1 MSAVTKATK
10 RTWIVTGC
18 STGIGRAI
26 AEHVLAI
33 GDQAAVTARSTADV
47 ADIVAAHPDRAIAVA
62 LDVADPA
69 QVTAAVAETEARFG
83 GIDVLVNNAG
93 YGYVASIEE
102 GDEAAVKA
110 MYEVNLF
117 GALRMMQAV
126 LPGMRARRQGRIIQI
141 SSLAGRISNPAT
153 GHYSGTKFALEAVS
167 EALSREVEEL
177 GIRVSSIAAGMFRT
191 DFSGRSLKSGE
202 SAVSDY
208 DDGVHAR
215 MKLVRS
221 VDGKQ
226 PGDPAKLARIVAAV
240 ADMADPP
247 RQLIAG
253 PDAYKAITARMDEI
267 RAAMEAHEALSIDTH
282 FDP

>member
-1 MSAVTKATK
+1 MSAP
-10 RTWIVTGC
+10 RSWIITGC

-26 AEHVLAI
+26 ADHMLAI
-33 GDQAAVTARSTADV
+33 GDRVAVTARRPADV
-47 ADIVAAHPDRAIAVA
+47 ADIVAAHPDRAIALP

-69 QVTAAVAETEARFG
+69 QVKAAVAEAETRFG

-102 GDEAAVKA
+102 GDEAAIKA
-110 MYEVNLF
+110 MYETNFF

-177 GIRVSSIAAGMFRT
+177 GIKVCSIAAGMFRT
-191 DFSGRSLKSGE
+191 DFSGRSLKTGE
-202 SAVSDY
+202 AGVADY
-208 DDGVHAR
+208 DAGVHER
-215 MKLVRS
+215 MKLVQS

-226 PGDPAKLARIVAAV
+226 PGDPMKLARIVEAV
-240 ADMADPP
+240 AAMADPP

-253 PDAYKAITARMDEI
+253 PDAYRAITARMDEI
-267 RAAMEAHEALSIDTH
+267 RAAMLTHEALSIDTH
-282 FDP
+282 FDA

>member
-1 MSAVTKATK
+1 MRS
-10 RTWIVTGC
+10 WIITGC

-26 AEHVLAI
+26 ATHVLAI
-33 GDQAAVTARSTADV
+33 GDRAAVTARRPSDV
-47 ADIVAAHPDRAIAVA
+47 ADIVAAHPDRAIALP

-69 QVTAAVAETEARFG
+69 QVTAAVTQAEARFG
-83 GIDVLVNNAG
+83 AIDVLVNNAG

-102 GDEAAVKA
+102 GDEAEIKA

-117 GALRMMQAV
+117 GALRMMRAV

-153 GHYSGTKFALEAVS
+153 GHYSGSKFALEAVS

-177 GIRVSSIAAGMFRT
+177 GIRVCSIAAGMFRT
-191 DFSGRSLKSGE
+191 DFSGRSLRTGD
-202 SAVSDY
+202 SALADY
-208 DDGVHAR
+208 DAGVHER
-215 MKLVRS
+215 MKLVQS
-221 VDGKQ
+221 VDGRQ

-240 ADMADPP
+240 ADMRDPP

-253 PDAYKAITARMDEI
+253 PDAYRAIGARMDEI
-267 RAAMEAHEALSIDTH
+267 RAAMAEHEALSLDTS
-282 FDP
+282 FDG

>member
-1 MSAVTKATK
+1 MNAMRS
-10 RTWIVTGC
+10 WIITGC

-26 AEHVLAI
+26 ATHVLAI
-33 GDQAAVTARSTADV
+33 GDRAAVTARRPSDM
-47 ADIVAAHPDRAIAVA
+47 ADIVAAHPDRAIALP

-69 QVTAAVAETEARFG
+69 QVTAAVTQAEARFG
-83 GIDVLVNNAG
+83 AIDVLVNNAG

-102 GDEAAVKA
+102 GDEAEIKA

-117 GALRMMQAV
+117 GALRMMRAV

-153 GHYSGTKFALEAVS
+153 GHYSGSKFALEAVS

-177 GIRVSSIAAGMFRT
+177 GIRVCSIAAGMFRT
-191 DFSGRSLKSGE
+191 DFSGRSLRTGD
-202 SAVSDY
+202 SALADY
-208 DDGVHAR
+208 DAGVHER
-215 MKLVRS
+215 MKLVQS
-221 VDGKQ
+221 VDGRQ

-240 ADMADPP
+240 ADMRDPP

-253 PDAYKAITARMDEI
+253 PDAYRAIGARMDEI
-267 RAAMEAHEALSIDTH
+267 RAAMAEHEALSLDTS
-282 FDP
+282 FDG

>member
-1 MSAVTKATK
+1 MNAMRS
-10 RTWIVTGC
+10 WIITGC

-26 AEHVLAI
+26 ATHVLAI
-33 GDQAAVTARSTADV
+33 GDRAAVTARRPSDV
-47 ADIVAAHPDRAIAVA
+47 ADIVAAYPDRAIALP

-69 QVTAAVAETEARFG
+69 QVTAAVTQAEARFG
-83 GIDVLVNNAG
+83 AIDVLVNNAG

-102 GDEAAVKA
+102 GDEAEIKA

-117 GALRMMQAV
+117 GALRMMRAV

-153 GHYSGTKFALEAVS
+153 GHYSGSKFALEAVS

-177 GIRVSSIAAGMFRT
+177 GIRVCSIAAGMFRT
-191 DFSGRSLKSGE
+191 DFSGRSLRTGD
-202 SAVSDY
+202 SALADY
-208 DDGVHAR
+208 DAGVHER
-215 MKLVRS
+215 MKLVQS
-221 VDGKQ
+221 VDGRQ

-240 ADMADPP
+240 ADMRDPP

-253 PDAYKAITARMDEI
+253 PDAYRAIGARMDEI
-267 RAAMEAHEALSIDTH
+267 RAAMAEHEALSLDTS
-282 FDP
+282 FDG

>member
-1 MSAVTKATK
+1 MRS
-10 RTWIVTGC
+10 WIITGC

-26 AEHVLAI
+26 ATHVLAI
-33 GDQAAVTARSTADV
+33 GDRAAVTARRPSDM
-47 ADIVAAHPDRAIAVA
+47 ADIVAAHPDRAIALP

-69 QVTAAVAETEARFG
+69 QVTAAVTQAEARFG
-83 GIDVLVNNAG
+83 AIDVLVNNAG

-102 GDEAAVKA
+102 GDEAEIKA

-117 GALRMMQAV
+117 GALRMMRAV

-153 GHYSGTKFALEAVS
+153 GHYSGSKFALEAVS

-177 GIRVSSIAAGMFRT
+177 GIRVCSIAAGMFRT
-191 DFSGRSLKSGE
+191 DFSGRSLRTGD
-202 SAVSDY
+202 SALADY
-208 DDGVHAR
+208 DAGVHER
-215 MKLVRS
+215 MKLVQS
-221 VDGKQ
+221 VDGRQ

-240 ADMADPP
+240 ADMRDPP

-253 PDAYKAITARMDEI
+253 PDAYRAIGARMDEI
-267 RAAMEAHEALSIDTH
+267 RAAMAEHEALSLDTS
-282 FDP
+282 FDG

>member
-1 MSAVTKATK
+1 MRS
-10 RTWIVTGC
+10 WIITGC

-26 AEHVLAI
+26 ATHVLAI
-33 GDQAAVTARSTADV
+33 GDRAAVTARRPSDV
-47 ADIVAAHPDRAIAVA
+47 ADIVAAYPDRAIALP

-69 QVTAAVAETEARFG
+69 QVTAAVTQAEARFG
-83 GIDVLVNNAG
+83 AIDVLVNNAG

-102 GDEAAVKA
+102 GDEAEIKA

-117 GALRMMQAV
+117 GALRMMRAV

-153 GHYSGTKFALEAVS
+153 GHYSGSKFALEAVS

-177 GIRVSSIAAGMFRT
+177 GIRVCSIAAGMFRT
-191 DFSGRSLKSGE
+191 DFSGRSLRTGD
-202 SAVSDY
+202 SAVADY
-208 DDGVHAR
+208 DAGVHER
-215 MKLVRS
+215 MKLVQS
-221 VDGKQ
+221 VDGRQ

-240 ADMADPP
+240 ADMRDPP

-253 PDAYKAITARMDEI
+253 PDAYRAIGARMDEI
-267 RAAMEAHEALSIDTH
+267 RAAMAEHEALSLDTS
-282 FDP
+282 FDG

>member
-1 MSAVTKATK
+1 MS
-10 RTWIVTGC
+10 RTWIITGC

-26 AEHVLAI
+26 ADHVLST
-33 GDQAAVTARSTADV
+33 GDRVAVTARRPADV
-47 ADIVAAHPDRAIAVA
+47 ADIVAAYPARAIAIA

-69 QVTAAVAETEARFG
+69 QVTAAVAQAEAHFG
-83 GIDVLVNNAG
+83 TIDVLVNNAG

-126 LPGMRARRQGRIIQI
+126 LPGMRARRSGRIIQI

-167 EALSREVEEL
+167 EALSREVEGL
-177 GIRVSSIAAGMFRT
+177 GIRVTSIAAGMFRT
-191 DFSGRSLKSGE
+191 DFSGRSLQTGE
-202 SAVSDY
+202 SAVTDY

-215 MKLVRS
+215 MRLVQS
-221 VDGKQ
+221 VDGRQ
-226 PGDPAKLARIVAAV
+226 PGDPAKLARIVETV

-253 PDAYKAITARMDEI
+253 PDAFAAIGARMDEI
-267 RAAMEAHEALSIDTH
+267 RAAMETHKALSVDTN
-282 FDP
+282 FDG